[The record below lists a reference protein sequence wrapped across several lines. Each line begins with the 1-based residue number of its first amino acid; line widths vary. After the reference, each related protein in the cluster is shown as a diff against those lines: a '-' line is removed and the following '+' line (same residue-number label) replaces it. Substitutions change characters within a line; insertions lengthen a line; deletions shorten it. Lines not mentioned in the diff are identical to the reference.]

1 MKKRGFTLVE
11 MLGVMT
17 ILAVIFA
24 LLYPN
29 IMHMLDKS
37 KAEDYEEYRSN
48 IQLAAEA
55 YVTSNNLDSNL
66 VNVGDKVSVTYS
78 DLLNSGFLSSK
89 IVNPKTG
96 VGVGD
101 EPNVKV
107 TITLTSNNT
116 YEYTIE
122 EG

>member
-11 MLGVMT
+11 MLGVVT

-29 IMHMLDKS
+29 IMNMLDKS
-37 KAEDYEEYRSN
+37 KSDDYDEYRSN
-48 IQLAAEA
+48 IHLSAEA
-55 YVTSNNLDSNL
+55 YITSNGLDSSLINT
-66 VNVGDKVSVTYS
+66 GDKISITFE
-78 DLLNSGFLSSK
+78 DLLKSGFLSSK
-89 IVNPKTG
+89 VVNPKTG
-96 VGVGD
+96 VSVGN
-101 EPNVKV
+101 EPSVKII
-107 TITLTSNNT
+107 ITLTENNT